1 MSNYNDIET
10 MMEALIERTK
20 IIVNEAYM
28 HHREFH
34 AKTPLMEGKPSTL
47 LVFPR
52 FFHGKE
58 DKTTGWT
65 RISEQEL
72 RFAFVQA
79 FHEYVCEHKCKYYY
93 SVEPPTVDSYTFSK
107 DEDGKRKKI
116 DPIIGKGQS
125 GNFDMAIY
133 DENLK
138 RVCLIE
144 FKSGYVTPQAINE
157 VKAKLTNKTE
167 LGENAQGYL
176 VYMRKEKASDI
187 KDIKGLQCKKVTLN
201 IK

>member
-1 MSNYNDIET
+1 
-10 MMEALIERTK
+10 MEAVLDRTTE
-20 IIVNEAYM
+20 IVNYAYQY
-28 HHREFH
+28 HREFH

-52 FFHGKE
+52 FFNSDN

-107 DEDGKRKKI
+107 VEDDKRKKI

-144 FKSGYVTPQAINE
+144 FKCGYVTPQAINE

-176 VYMRKEKASDI
+176 VYMKKDKARDI
-187 KDIKGLQCKKVTLN
+187 QDAEDIISKKITLKVT
-201 IK
+201 I

>member
-1 MSNYNDIET
+1 
-10 MMEALIERTK
+10 MMEALIERSK

-52 FFHGKE
+52 FFHGKDRE

-93 SVEPPTVDSYTFSK
+93 SVEPPTVDNYTFSK
-107 DEDGKRKKI
+107 VEKGKRKKI

-144 FKSGYVTPQAINE
+144 FKCGYVTPQAINE
-157 VKAKLTNKTE
+157 VKAKLTNKKE
-167 LGENAQGYL
+167 LGEKTKCYLIYMVKENAN
-176 VYMRKEKASDI
+176 DI
-187 KDIKGLQCKKVTLN
+187 QVVNNIQTKKIILNVTTN
-201 IK
+201 I

>member
-1 MSNYNDIET
+1 MRNDGNIET
-10 MMEALIERTK
+10 LMEAVLDRTTE
-20 IIVNEAYM
+20 IVNYAYQY
-28 HHREFH
+28 HREFH
-34 AKTPLMEGKPSTL
+34 ANVPLREKEPTTR

-79 FHEYVCEHKCKYYY
+79 FHEYVCEHKCQCYY

-107 DEDGKRKKI
+107 VEDDKRKKI

-144 FKSGYVTPQAINE
+144 FKYGNVTQQAVKE
-157 VKAKLTNKTE
+157 VKAKLLNKKE
-167 LGENAQGYL
+167 LGEEAKGYL
-176 VYMRKEKASDI
+176 IYMIKEKASDI
-187 KDIKGLQCKKVTLN
+187 KDVEGLQCKKVLLKT
-201 IK
+201 

>member
-10 MMEALIERTK
+10 MMEALIDRTK

-107 DEDGKRKKI
+107 VEDGKRKKI
-116 DPIIGKGQS
+116 DPIIGEGQS

-157 VKAKLTNKTE
+157 VKAKLTNKKE
-167 LGENAQGYL
+167 LGEKTKCYL
-176 VYMRKEKASDI
+176 IYMVKEKASDI
-187 KDIKGLQCKKVTLN
+187 KDVEGLQCKKVLLKT
-201 IK
+201 